1 MRFIIFVLIG
11 SLFIGS
17 CSPSKQLKKSD
28 YSIENIK
35 IGESFENIVRVLGT
49 DFSKSDETSMRI
61 KYEKLGYDPN
71 KELVFHIGFDF
82 VLEYNE
88 ATNSTNYPVYLI
100 YFKDDKVSY
109 IVLSSYIYENM
120 VNQFRLNDIN
130 IFYDKEPVLKA
141 LGDDYIINDFDAEE
155 YDGEYQYFEKG
166 VSLISD
172 EGVIRAVHLFPIMSK
187 KEKNIYMEMNKIEI
201 KRL

>member
-49 DFSKSDETSMRI
+49 DFSKSDEASMRI
-61 KYEKLGYDPN
+61 EYEKLGYDPN

-82 VLEYNE
+82 VLEYSE
-88 ATNSTNYPVYLI
+88 VTNTTNHPVYLI
-100 YFKDDKVSY
+100 FG
-109 IVLSSYIYENM
+109 IQML
-120 VNQFRLNDIN
+120 
-130 IFYDKEPVLKA
+130 
-141 LGDDYIINDFDAEE
+141 
-155 YDGEYQYFEKG
+155 
-166 VSLISD
+166 
-172 EGVIRAVHLFPIMSK
+172 
-187 KEKNIYMEMNKIEI
+187 
-201 KRL
+201 